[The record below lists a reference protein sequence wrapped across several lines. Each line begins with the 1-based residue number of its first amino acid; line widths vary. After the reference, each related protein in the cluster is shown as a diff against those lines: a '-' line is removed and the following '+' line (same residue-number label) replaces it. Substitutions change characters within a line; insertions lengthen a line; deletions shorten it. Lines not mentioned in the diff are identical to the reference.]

1 MALRLLLAAALLAVF
16 AGIAATG
23 PGNGCP
29 ADVVQNASSPVPPAD
44 VCIPNGYTDIPMD
57 YFDDFSW
64 KEFIAMVWP
73 AKNGQRGVADE
84 SKKVSD
90 PGPRVFETFKSLQ
103 ELFHD
108 DGSAP
113 APFNQYD
120 KASFNACAAGQ
131 QFGDMV
137 LGMKNGIDDIG
148 QVGIGELLGPLVAQN
163 GKYVHYQTL
172 YNKIAYDY
180 IVSRKYYLRVN
191 LPEVPSPKPDLPVL
205 QFPMGSTAIK
215 AAWLDL
221 DGFTDAQKAR
231 FYQRLMMVKDPNSGK
246 CSKVS
251 MGLVGLHIIA
261 KTPSRPQ
268 WIWSSFEQIDAVPPK
283 QFGGTGKFTFN
294 DGDKKNE
301 MPAQNPLK
309 LVPLAKEP
317 VQPFNLTRSIMMP
330 IHPKTELMTMVYQ
343 RLLHGTP
350 WEFYQVA
357 TTQWPRNEGDQAV
370 FVPAKQG
377 GEITQTFPGAG
388 ATSAFAN
395 LTMETFDQGRPQLG
409 CMSCHNQ
416 ARMSVDFMW
425 SLLDHA
431 YPEKLPVAKA
441 AKAK

>member
-1 MALRLLLAAALLAVF
+1 MALRLLLATALLAVF
-16 AGIAATG
+16 AGMAETG
-23 PGNGCP
+23 AGNGCP
-29 ADVVQNASSPVPPAD
+29 ADVVQSASSPVSPSD
-44 VCIPNGYTDIPMD
+44 VCIPEGYTDIPMD

-64 KEFIAMVWP
+64 KEFVAMVWP
-73 AKNGQRGVADE
+73 AEHGKRGLADA
-84 SKKVSD
+84 SRKVGD

-113 APFNQYD
+113 TAFNEYDAP
-120 KASFNACAAGQ
+120 SFNACAAPQ

-148 QVGIGELLGPLVAQN
+148 QVGIGELIGPLVAQN
-163 GKYVHYQTL
+163 GRYVHYQTL
-172 YNKIAYDY
+172 YNKIAYDF
-180 IVSRKYYLRVN
+180 IVSHKYYLRAN

-221 DGFTDAQKAR
+221 DGFSDAQKAR
-231 FYQRLMMVKDPNSGK
+231 FYQRLMTVKDPNSGK
-246 CSKVS
+246 CSKIS
-251 MGLVGLHIIA
+251 MGLVGLHIIV

-283 QFGGTGKFTFN
+283 QFGATGKFTFN

-309 LVPLAKEP
+309 LAPLAKEP

-350 WEFYQVA
+350 WEFYQIA
-357 TTQWPRNEGDQAV
+357 TTQWPRMEGNQAA
-370 FVPAKQG
+370 FVPAKQT

-395 LTMETFDQGRPQLG
+395 LTMESFDQGRPQLG

-416 ARMSVDFMW
+416 ARMPVDFMW

-431 YPEKLPVAKA
+431 YPEKFPVAKS
-441 AKAK
+441 AKAQ